1 MRHRMSTQV
10 GDARRGPAAYRWRRA
25 GPYLRCNSRSKLG
38 YVLERLGTLGTLRTL
53 RTLGIRR
60 IGRLSWAFD
69 DLFVL

>member
-1 MRHRMSTQV
+1 MRDEDPRPE
-10 GDARRGPAAYRWRRA
+10 GGGARVLTCGA
-25 GPYLRCNSRSKLG
+25 NSRSKLG
-38 YVLERLGTLGTLRTL
+38 YVLERLGTLRALGTLRTL

>member
-1 MRHRMSTQV
+1 MRDEDPRPE
-10 GDARRGPAAYRWRRA
+10 GGGARVLTCGA
-25 GPYLRCNSRSKLG
+25 NSSSKLG
-38 YVLERLGTLGTLRTL
+38 YVLERLGTLGTLGTL